1 MLDLSNQKWEFNKEE
16 KRAIE
21 WLVENGFDVVL
32 KKQFISKIV
41 LEVSKNGVSDIFNI
55 PKGIT
60 NIKGYMELENKK
72 FELKCKLES
81 GDKR

>member
-16 KRAIE
+16 KRALE

-32 KKQFISKIV
+32 KKQFLTKIV
-41 LEVSKNGVSDIFNI
+41 LEVSKNGVSDIFHI

-60 NIKGYMELENKK
+60 NIKEYMALENKK
-72 FELKCKLES
+72 FQLKCKLE
-81 GDKR
+81 GKG

>member
-1 MLDLSNQKWEFNKEE
+1 MLDLSNQKWDFNKEE

-32 KKQFISKIV
+32 KKQFLSKIV
-41 LEVSKNGVSDIFNI
+41 LEVSKNGVSDIFDI

-60 NIKGYMELENKK
+60 NIKGYMALENEK
-72 FELKCKLES
+72 FKLKCKLES
-81 GDKR
+81 GG